1 MARAVL
7 KSFVLPVSLLL
18 VSGLADTARSMPAGP
33 QPAERIRKLTASA
46 GFPGRMSVHAAASP
60 NHELFLPLV
69 RKEACQPI
77 PGASYTALPPLPPPT
92 DRPAEEH
99 ADLNLA
105 LRGYD
110 PTSAFL
116 GLVGYSGGADPDAPQ
131 LPGLFADNRTPAF
144 SAAYQ
149 VHQWDWVCTCRGP
162 VITDWPVTLIGMAVT
177 PGETVHV
184 PSSGYEV
191 APGYE
196 VFVLYASSE
205 RITLKYTAEDNV
217 VYGYTLNVESVC
229 VDPNLLALYE
239 ATNAAGRSQLPVLS
253 AGQAF
258 GTARGSEIG
267 VAIRDSGA
275 FMDPRSRKDW
285 WQGR

>member
-1 MARAVL
+1 MRKVVV
-7 KSFVLPVSLLL
+7 KFILL
-18 VSGLADTARSMPAGP
+18 VLALSSTWS
-33 QPAERIRKLTASA
+33 
-46 GFPGRMSVHAAASP
+46 AAAANARTTHQPRSVVARLP
-60 NHELFLPLV
+60 LSHEVFLPSV
-69 RKEACQPI
+69 RMVSCQPI
-77 PGASYTALPPLPPPT
+77 PGASYTALPPVPPPT

-99 ADLNLA
+99 GDLNLA

-116 GLVGYSGGADPDAPQ
+116 GLVDYSGGTDPGAPQ

-144 SAAYQ
+144 SAAYR
-149 VHQWDWVCTCRGP
+149 VHQWDWGCNCRGP
-162 VITDWPVTLIGMAVT
+162 VITDWPVTLIGMAAS

-184 PSSGYEV
+184 PASGYEV

-217 VYGYTLNVESVC
+217 VYGYTLNVEGLC
-229 VDPNLLALYE
+229 VEPSLLALYE
-239 ATNAAGRSQLPVLS
+239 STNSAGRSQLPVLS
-253 AGQAF
+253 AGQYF
-258 GTARGSEIG
+258 GRAQGSEIG

-275 FMDPRSRKDW
+275 IMDPRSRKDW